1 MDIQE
6 IVSLFAVKE
15 NTKNHMVIFGGI
27 MKQITKDMIRIYKIK
42 ELGHDFAGY
51 KLQKGDIYT
60 YHHNIIAKRN
70 GGPETIWNGAILC
83 GKTIHPYLHLIESVD
98 PDIFY
103 ELTSE
108 MIDENIKRKVDIEN
122 LRKIRDLLLY
132 FENDH
137 THERS
142 KKGKLLIKK
151 EYLTNRIK
159 L

>member
-1 MDIQE
+1 
-6 IVSLFAVKE
+6 
-15 NTKNHMVIFGGI
+15 

-83 GKTIHPYLHLIESVD
+83 GKTIHPYLHLIEQYD
-98 PDIFY
+98 PEIFY
-103 ELTSE
+103 LITSE
-108 MIDENIKRKVDIEN
+108 LIDENIKRKLTLDS
-122 LRKIRDLLLY
+122 LRRIRTLLEY
-132 FENDH
+132 FEKEH
-137 THERS
+137 CSTRT
-142 KKGKLLIKK
+142 KKGNLLIK
-151 EYLTNRIK
+151 ESYVRDRIR

>member
-1 MDIQE
+1 
-6 IVSLFAVKE
+6 
-15 NTKNHMVIFGGI
+15 

-83 GKTIHPYLHLIESVD
+83 GKTIHPYLHLIEQYD
-98 PDIFY
+98 PEIFY
-103 ELTSE
+103 LITSE
-108 MIDENIKRKVDIEN
+108 LIDENILGELSIEN
-122 LRKIRDLLLY
+122 LRRIRTLLEY
-132 FENDH
+132 FEKEH
-137 THERS
+137 CSTRT
-142 KKGKLLIKK
+142 KKGNLLIK
-151 EYLTNRIK
+151 ESYVRDRIK

>member
-1 MDIQE
+1 
-6 IVSLFAVKE
+6 
-15 NTKNHMVIFGGI
+15 

-83 GKTIHPYLHLIESVD
+83 GKTIHPYLHLIEQYD
-98 PDIFY
+98 PEIFY
-103 ELTSE
+103 LITSE
-108 MIDENIKRKVDIEN
+108 IIDENIKRKLTLDS
-122 LRKIRDLLLY
+122 LRRIRTLLEY
-132 FENDH
+132 FEKEH
-137 THERS
+137 CSTRT
-142 KKGKLLIKK
+142 KKGNLIIK
-151 EYLTNRIK
+151 ESYVRDRIR